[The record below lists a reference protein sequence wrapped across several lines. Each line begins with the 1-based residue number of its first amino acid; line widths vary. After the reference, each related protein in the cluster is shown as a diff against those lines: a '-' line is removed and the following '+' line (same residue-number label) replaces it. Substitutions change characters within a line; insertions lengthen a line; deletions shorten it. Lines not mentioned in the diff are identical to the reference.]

1 VNENSGLF
9 SRQKN
14 TDLMVVMVNE
24 CDEID
29 VDLDTW
35 QTLAEQ
41 VLSSE
46 GLATCGVELTI
57 HFVDEVAMTELNQT
71 HMDSSGPTDV
81 LAFPLL
87 EPAEIAQLSG
97 PGPQLLGD
105 VVICPAVAFRQAE
118 EILGRNAMD
127 ELALLLVHGILHLL
141 GHDHYHPEERAV
153 MEARQD
159 EHLVKFLHG

>member
-1 VNENSGLF
+1 VNESSGD
-9 SRQKN
+9 SAQHKD
-14 TDLMVVMVNE
+14 TDITVVVVNDS
-24 CDEID
+24 DESD
-29 VDLDTW
+29 VDLDAW
-35 QTLAEQ
+35 QVLAEQ

-46 GLATCGVELTI
+46 GLAACGVELTV
-57 HFVDEVAMTELNQT
+57 HFVDEAAMTELNQT

-87 EPAEIAQLSG
+87 EAAEIPQISG

-105 VVICPAVAFRQAE
+105 VVICPTVAKRQAE
-118 EILGRNAMD
+118 EVPGRSYVD

-153 MEARQD
+153 MESRQT
-159 EHLVKFLHG
+159 EHLAEFFHE